1 MKISNEAKVGT
12 LAVVSIAL
20 LIFGYN
26 FLRGRSVMK
35 TGNFLYTKYS
45 DAKSLMVSN
54 PVYIN
59 GFQVGNVYDIEN
71 EDASLKSIVITIKL
85 KGKYQIPDNSTDRKS
100 TRLNSSH

>member
-12 LAVVSIAL
+12 LAIVSIAL

-54 PVYIN
+54 PVYIIW
-59 GFQVGNVYDIEN
+59 FQVGKVGCTDVVGALILTNLFRV
-71 EDASLKSIVITIKL
+71 SLYHMRDYPGFSKC
-85 KGKYQIPDNSTDRKS
+85 
-100 TRLNSSH
+100 